1 MNKIIA
7 KKDSNIRK
15 CEKILNEINSGGNKN
30 NLSEI
35 EDIMR
40 KDNSEQI
47 FILTFLKL
55 IETLNKENLEDQ
67 FDKYIHILSKD
78 SINQN
83 FPKFNHKKVSSVKL
97 FSDIFDKI
105 LNLKNFDKSLEKVQ
119 FYNDLI
125 YIDSKLDNI
134 RGFTNYEKNKE
145 LSIYILVTQIK
156 KGIAKHIKKIEDF
169 TVNND
174 DILIK
179 MQRQLIKDA
188 EIFKKV
194 GKLLTKNSG
203 ERPNKDDLNKYY
215 LIKKS
220 DNNYNADE
228 FIEQCNEN
236 IILISKICSED
247 CKIYL
252 ENLKTFLSCIKIN
265 FDKRFPELENLKNK
279 DFELLMDFCFFLE
292 HHDFKSKSLNFYIKK
307 WNNTFYQSRE
317 LIDSLL
323 KKISYISN
331 NYQYYLEKNDLIMK
345 EYNRVLKTIDIKI
358 IKDIDNYCINCILSD
373 FTKYETMDEFQE
385 IDTSKY
391 SKSKSIINEY
401 NIENYLKFDSTK
413 EVYINKIWNFVK
425 DYIIKIFSSKTV
437 KSAFH
442 KIFEELKVVDYYDFL
457 DKNELEIILN
467 RTRIFQFN
475 TDILGLTEPSFLID
489 FIYYR
494 GMIESYSEN
503 SSKLLN
509 LCMYIVIQVHEILGH
524 LNIRIQNYLSKDEIT
539 SPIWKVKDK
548 LGRIISKPESGEF
561 IENILYGRHIN
572 NLNYNE
578 ILFLLDV
585 ENYDVELEVFKTK
598 FMAAKKDKYKISK
611 SFSDLLKSLNI
622 TINDDIDFFNPL
634 NINKDLIG
642 KFYSD
647 DDLYLYSL
655 SKSHTDY
662 FHPPKERNSLQYV
675 LDYYYKNY
683 SNNKINNKPMN

>member
-15 CEKILNEINSGGNKN
+15 CEKILNEINSGDNKN

-203 ERPNKDDLNKYY
+203 ERPNKDD
-215 LIKKS
+215 
-220 DNNYNADE
+220 
-228 FIEQCNEN
+228 
-236 IILISKICSED
+236 
-247 CKIYL
+247 
-252 ENLKTFLSCIKIN
+252 
-265 FDKRFPELENLKNK
+265 
-279 DFELLMDFCFFLE
+279 
-292 HHDFKSKSLNFYIKK
+292 
-307 WNNTFYQSRE
+307 
-317 LIDSLL
+317 
-323 KKISYISN
+323 
-331 NYQYYLEKNDLIMK
+331 
-345 EYNRVLKTIDIKI
+345 
-358 IKDIDNYCINCILSD
+358 
-373 FTKYETMDEFQE
+373 
-385 IDTSKY
+385 
-391 SKSKSIINEY
+391 
-401 NIENYLKFDSTK
+401 
-413 EVYINKIWNFVK
+413 
-425 DYIIKIFSSKTV
+425 
-437 KSAFH
+437 
-442 KIFEELKVVDYYDFL
+442 
-457 DKNELEIILN
+457 
-467 RTRIFQFN
+467 
-475 TDILGLTEPSFLID
+475 
-489 FIYYR
+489 
-494 GMIESYSEN
+494 
-503 SSKLLN
+503 
-509 LCMYIVIQVHEILGH
+509 
-524 LNIRIQNYLSKDEIT
+524 
-539 SPIWKVKDK
+539 
-548 LGRIISKPESGEF
+548 
-561 IENILYGRHIN
+561 
-572 NLNYNE
+572 
-578 ILFLLDV
+578 
-585 ENYDVELEVFKTK
+585 
-598 FMAAKKDKYKISK
+598 
-611 SFSDLLKSLNI
+611 
-622 TINDDIDFFNPL
+622 
-634 NINKDLIG
+634 
-642 KFYSD
+642 
-647 DDLYLYSL
+647 
-655 SKSHTDY
+655 
-662 FHPPKERNSLQYV
+662 
-675 LDYYYKNY
+675 
-683 SNNKINNKPMN
+683 